1 MISGLETEVGS
12 QGVMIV
18 LIPSLKGVILR
29 CDGELTLGSIGDGS
43 QGVMGA
49 VLKVGSQGVMIVL
62 IPSLKGWD
70 GSQGVMIVLIP
81 SLKGDILSRH

>member
-1 MISGLETEVGS
+1 M
-12 QGVMIV
+12 M
-18 LIPSLKGVILR
+18 
-29 CDGELTLGSIGDGS
+29 GELTLGSIGDGCC
-43 QGVMGA
+43 
-49 VLKVGSQGVMIVL
+49 LKGWDGSIGVMIVL